1 MKRFLFCTLA
11 LALLV
16 TACAKPNPDADASGQ
31 AQGVPQSVQPAPE
44 ASQSKPADAPLRWEE
59 LRVTRSMELQYADQF
74 AVDYCEGGFKR
85 LTIADTGQ
93 FLIVPEGAAVPEGV
107 PAEVTVLQQPLD
119 AIYLAATSAMDLFR
133 ELNAIDRILFSSVD
147 AGGWYIDEAREAIER
162 GDMFYAG
169 KYSAPDY
176 EALLEGESDLAV
188 ESTMIYHNP
197 EVKEQLERFGV
208 PVLVER
214 SSYEGHPLGRMEWI
228 KLYAALLDLEETAG
242 AFFNAQMEKLAPIL
256 GQPKTGKR
264 VAFFYITSNGAV
276 NVRKGGDYI
285 AKSISLAGG
294 DYVFSDLAGEEGNAL
309 STMTIQLET
318 FYDKAKDADV
328 LVYNSSIDAE
338 LSTIDELLS
347 KSGVLADF
355 KAVQEGHVWCTGKNL
370 FQESL
375 GLGDFIEDLNRIL
388 TAEDPT
394 DVNLTYL
401 HRLT

>member
-1 MKRFLFCTLA
+1 MKRILLCTLA

-16 TACAKPNPDADASGQ
+16 TACSKPRSDAEASSPPQ
-31 AQGVPQSVQPAPE
+31 SAPQSVQPAPE
-44 ASQSKPADAPLRWEE
+44 ASQSRPEDAPLRWDG
-59 LRVTRSMELQYADQF
+59 LRVTRSMALQYADQF
-74 AVDYCEGGFKR
+74 AVDYCEGGFKK

-93 FLIVPEGAAVPEGV
+93 FLIVPEGAAVPDGV
-107 PAEVTVLQQPLD
+107 PAGVTVLQQPLD
-119 AIYLAATSAMDLFR
+119 AIYMAATSAMDLFR

-147 AGGWYIDEAREAIER
+147 ADGWYIDEAREAIER
-162 GDMFYAG
+162 GDMIYAG

-214 SSYEGHPLGRMEWI
+214 SSYESHPLGRMEWI
-228 KLYAALLDLEETAG
+228 KLYAALLDREEAAG
-242 AFFNAQMEKLAPIL
+242 AFFDAQMEKLAPIL
-256 GQPKTGKR
+256 GQPGTGKS

-276 NVRKGGDYI
+276 NVRKSGDYI
-285 AKSISLAGG
+285 AKSIALAGG
-294 DYVFSDLAGEEGNAL
+294 DYVFSDLADEEGNAL

-328 LVYNSSIDAE
+328 LIYNSSIDAE